1 MYCKRG
7 GTVDISIQADGDGP
21 LRYQWLSGDA
31 VLKDEDKNVVKI
43 GAGGEYVCRIS
54 SDFGETKSEPVNVV
68 VVQELGKKKSLHS
81 SKDLCGFM

>member
-7 GTVDISIQADGDGP
+7 GTVNISIQADGDGP

-31 VLKDEDKNVVKI
+31 VLKDEDKNVLKI

-54 SDFGETKSEPVNVV
+54 SDVGETQSESVNVV
-68 VVQELGKKKSLHS
+68 IVQKLGKPSL
-81 SKDLCGFM
+81 SKAL